1 MEKHATQALARLNGL
16 LSQTEAL
23 YHRLARQLGL
33 ADSAM
38 RVLYILLEADS
49 PCALTWLCAYSGM
62 SRQTVHT
69 TLHGLE
75 REGFL
80 TLSLRD
86 GKNKE
91 VRLTQE
97 GKALAARTG
106 GRLMQMENEVLAS
119 WDERD
124 VETYLALT
132 ERFLRDLQQK
142 GQDR

>member
-1 MEKHATQALARLNGL
+1 MEKYATQALTRLNEL

-49 PCALTWLCAYSGM
+49 SCALTWLCACSGM
-62 SRQTVHT
+62 SRQTVHS

-97 GKALAARTG
+97 GKALAARTA

-119 WDERD
+119 WDERE